1 MPQMR
6 IGPLMARTMVEDGHN
21 VKSSARASRF
31 SSGRSSMALRTACGV
46 SLNRR
51 ARHGAIRTEHAAIAR
66 KRFQALATSFA
77 VIEELARVRRH
88 GVCGPMSTLR
98 ANQGRFRDQ
107 IRLPIHPPEAM
118 SVAQDSTGAPIR
130 WKQSHFAENFPAPA
144 RWLGLSASFCRLSRI
159 DHSVRGIALSLSE
172 LTGS

>member
-130 WKQSHFAENFPAPA
+130 WKRAILPKISRRPRGGWDFRPRFAACH
-144 RWLGLSASFCRLSRI
+144 GLITVSVES
-159 DHSVRGIALSLSE
+159 HSV
-172 LTGS
+172 